1 MPEPIMVANFGGT
14 IKSRLKVE
22 VGAYN
27 FMFFSKKPENTIFL
41 KVWAGSGAGRDA
53 ELSSNHLSGRADPS
67 LPSY

>member
-1 MPEPIMVANFGGT
+1 MIMMTNFGGT

-27 FMFFSKKPENTIFL
+27 FMFFYKKTLKIYFLSK
-41 KVWAGSGAGRDA
+41 VRAGSGAGRDA